1 MLLCVALVAL
11 LAAGA
16 AADPSERAI
25 NFNSGPVVLSGSILL
40 PRSSAPFAA
49 VVLLPGSGPQTRDWL
64 LPIASRLAEAG
75 GPGPRVRQQGTAR
88 SPGEWRTASRG
99 GPTPHALH

>member
-75 GPGPRVRQQGTAR
+75 APAPGFDKRGPGR
-88 SPGEWRTASRG
+88 SPGALVHASL
-99 GPTPHALH
+99 PVPS